1 MKIDSIGKCA
11 CCGMQHGSSVDV
23 SMSYMLNVAKWAVAV
38 HGVWYNHGVAKAL
51 NSVEYYDNV
60 SDANKALGTEI
71 ASHK

>member
-11 CCGMQHGSSVDV
+11 CCGMQHGSNVNVNMTYMSDV
-23 SMSYMLNVAKWAVAV
+23 SKLAVSV

-51 NSVEYYDNV
+51 NSVEYYGNV
-60 SDANKALGTEI
+60 SDASKAFDTEV